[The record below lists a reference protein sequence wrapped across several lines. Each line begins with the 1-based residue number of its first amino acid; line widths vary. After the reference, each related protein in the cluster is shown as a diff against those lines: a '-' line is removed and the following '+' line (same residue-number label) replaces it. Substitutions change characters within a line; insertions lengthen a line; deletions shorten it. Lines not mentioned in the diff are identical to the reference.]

1 MARNFVQPGDVITL
15 TAPVAVKS
23 GGVVH
28 VGALIGVAAYDAP
41 EGAEVETALT
51 GVFELPK
58 GKAALEQGALAYW
71 DANSK
76 TVTDFGG
83 RGLAASRRCGRRH
96 RRRCRA
102 LPGQAQRNHNARPRP
117 KPIEAALRRAQKAAR
132 TAVSPSP
139 AFGARE
145 PPEAYR
151 AAPTPRAAQKKP
163 AGRKR

>member
-76 TVTDFGG
+76 TVTDSADADLPLLGAVVAG
-83 RGLAASRRCGRRH
+83 TGADVGL
-96 RRRCRA
+96 CRVR
-102 LPGQAQRNHNARPRP
+102 LNG
-117 KPIEAALRRAQKAAR
+117 I
-132 TAVSPSP
+132 T
-139 AFGARE
+139 
-145 PPEAYR
+145 
-151 AAPTPRAAQKKP
+151 T
-163 AGRKR
+163 

>member
-58 GKAALEQGALAYW
+58 GKAALEQGELAYW
-71 DANSK
+71 DATAK
-76 TVTDFGG
+76 TVTSSAGEN
-83 RGLAASRRCGRRH
+83 GLPLLG
-96 RRRCRA
+96 
-102 LPGQAQRNHNARPRP
+102 
-117 KPIEAALRRAQKAAR
+117 
-132 TAVSPSP
+132 AVV
-139 AFGARE
+139 AGVGAD
-145 PPEAYR
+145 
-151 AAPTPRAAQKKP
+151 
-163 AGRKR
+163 AGLVRIRLNGITS